1 MLREFKLMTFSE
13 FYFYNYIG
21 FMLVSA
27 GMTNHPFR

>member
-1 MLREFKLMTFSE
+1 MLREFKLMTLSK

-27 GMTNHPFR
+27 GRTNHLFR